1 MSEPRPHARNAGPPA
16 LAIRDLV
23 VEFNRQGGAPRAV
36 DRVSLDVWP
45 REIVGVIGESG
56 SGKTMTALSAMR
68 LLALWR
74 QGRRHDRARRARHI
88 EFSMKQ
94 GCASLRGDR
103 IVLIP
108 QDALQALN
116 PTMPVGRQVGEPYE
130 FHRGLSWRAV
140 AGRVI
145 DLLRAV
151 KIADPETRASE
162 YPHQFSGG
170 MQQRAMIATGL
181 ALEPELVIADEPTTA
196 LDVTV
201 QARILKLL
209 REIRDERGSAIL
221 FITHEL
227 GIVAELC
234 DWVYVMHGGR
244 IVEDG
249 SGGTHLPGA
258 PRRLHPHAARG
269 DAEHP
274 QAERTR
280 RMSEPRG
287 ALSTMSRKSSGK
299 ADCFNRGSGFRA
311 VSGVSLTVM
320 RNHTL
325 GIVGES
331 GSGKS
336 TLLRMVLR
344 LSSLT
349 AGRIFINGADI
360 WALRG
365 KSLKA
370 LRRQVQPIFQNPA
383 SSFNPRHSIRA
394 ILSAPL
400 EVHGIGTPAERRDRI
415 HSLLRRVGLDPAI
428 ETPAAAPALGRPEAA
443 HRHRARRHPGSEP
456 CACRRADLG
465 SRCLHP
471 GPGAQAVLRHQ
482 GRLWSHHHLRQS

>member
-1 MSEPRPHARNAGPPA
+1 MSEPRPHARNAMPPA

-23 VEFNRQGGAPRAV
+23 VEFNRQGGAARAV

-45 REIVGVIGESG
+45 NEIVGVIGESG

-68 LLALWR
+68 LLPYGARVAGTIALG
-74 QGRRHDRARRARHI
+74 GRDILSLDEAGMR
-88 EFSMKQ
+88 
-94 GCASLRGDR
+94 GLRGDR

-151 KIADPETRASE
+151 KIADPETRANE

-249 SGGTHLPGA
+249 PVERIFRA
-258 PRRLHPHAARG
+258 PRA
-269 DAEHP
+269 DY
-274 QAERTR
+274 TR
-280 RMSEPRG
+280 M
-287 ALSTMSRKSSGK
+287 
-299 ADCFNRGSGFRA
+299 
-311 VSGVSLTVM
+311 
-320 RNHTL
+320 
-325 GIVGES
+325 
-331 GSGKS
+331 
-336 TLLRMVLR
+336 LLEA
-344 LSSLT
+344 T
-349 AGRIFINGADI
+349 
-360 WALRG
+360 
-365 KSLKA
+365 
-370 LRRQVQPIFQNPA
+370 P
-383 SSFNPRHSIRA
+383 SIRKRK
-394 ILSAPL
+394 
-400 EVHGIGTPAERRDRI
+400 G
-415 HSLLRRVGLDPAI
+415 RV
-428 ETPAAAPALGRPEAA
+428 E
-443 HRHRARRHPGSEP
+443 
-456 CACRRADLG
+456 
-465 SRCLHP
+465 
-471 GPGAQAVLRHQ
+471 
-482 GRLWSHHHLRQS
+482 